1 MYCYPSLDAMTI
13 LSTRKVGCSSMSIT
27 ILYIEDNPLNM
38 RLVRK
43 ILNSFGY
50 NIIEA
55 MDGLTGLD
63 MVERERPDL
72 ILLEI
77 NLPDIDGLEIT
88 TRLKSDESLRN
99 IPVVALTANA
109 MHGDRERCLEAGCD
123 GYIAKPVAK
132 LELKNT
138 IIHFLGQLPD
148 ITKA

>member
-1 MYCYPSLDAMTI
+1 M
-13 LSTRKVGCSSMSIT
+13 V
-27 ILYIEDNPLNM
+27 
-38 RLVRK
+38 
-43 ILNSFGY
+43 
-50 NIIEA
+50 
-55 MDGLTGLD
+55 LTGLD

-109 MHGDRERCLEAGCD
+109 MHGDRDRCLEAGCD